1 MNLHPWTRTGG
12 LVTSTAD
19 AGINDTEWHHVAWQY
34 EAAEDLHQLFL
45 DGLLIWQM
53 RSPDGRRLV
62 NNRRHEA
69 QFSVSTRLNGY
80 ARHGGAFDFLGEGH
94 FFGQIGEIRI
104 SSIRRY

>member
-1 MNLHPWTRTGG
+1 MRA
-12 LVTSTAD
+12 STILNGAMWR
-19 AGINDTEWHHVAWQY
+19 GSMRP
-34 EAAEDLHQLFL
+34 AEDLHQLFL

-104 SSIRRY
+104 SSIGRY